1 MIRKI
6 LLFSLLI
13 ALVSACG
20 SEKMSIEGFNRQ
32 EWKQDNYGCKGKRI
46 EQLELIK
53 LNSKVLLSR
62 TQNDIKDFLGSP
74 DEHELYER
82 TRKFFYYYLEPSD
95 KCNENGTNLPR
106 ILQIRFS
113 AMGISNEVFV
123 KNE

>member
-1 MIRKI
+1 MSRKI
-6 LLFSLLI
+6 LLFGLLV
-13 ALVSACG
+13 ALISACG
-20 SEKMSIEGFNRQ
+20 SEEISIEGFNEQ
-32 EWKQDNYGCKGKRI
+32 EWKQDNYGCQVKRI

-53 LNSKVLLSR
+53 LNSDALLSR

-82 TRKFFYYYLEPSD
+82 TRKFFYYYLESSD
-95 KCNENGTNLPR
+95 KCDETDTNLPR

-113 AMGISNEVFV
+113 ARGISNEVFV

>member
-6 LLFSLLI
+6 LAACLFI
-13 ALVSACG
+13 ILVSGCG
-20 SEKMSIEGFNRQ
+20 SQEISIEGFDSQ
-32 EWKQDNYGCKGKRI
+32 QWKQDNYGCNGKRV

-53 LNSKVLLSR
+53 INSDKLLSR

-82 TRKFFYYYLEPSD
+82 TRKFFYYYLETSV
-95 KCNENGTNLPR
+95 KCDENGTSLPR

-113 AMGISNEVFV
+113 AMGISNEVFI